1 VVKDERE
8 VTQTEEQVAV
18 PQPRKPGKG
27 RQLALWRL
35 RHVATDSMKEKYDL
49 DPAGVEWDEDE

>member
-8 VTQTEEQVAV
+8 VTQTNEDVAV
-18 PQPRKPGKG
+18 PQPRKAGKG

-35 RHVATDSMKEKYDL
+35 RHVTTASMKEKYDL
-49 DPAGVEWDEDE
+49 DPAGVEWDDE